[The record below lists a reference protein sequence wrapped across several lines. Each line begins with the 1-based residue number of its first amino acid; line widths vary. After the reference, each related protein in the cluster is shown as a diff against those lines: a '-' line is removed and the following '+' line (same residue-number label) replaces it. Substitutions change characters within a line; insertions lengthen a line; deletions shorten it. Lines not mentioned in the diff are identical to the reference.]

1 VKKIPNALPLLLFI
15 CMMGTSQSANSQP
28 VQFVPDWA
36 KHAIWYQVFPDRF
49 RNGDPSNDPTI
60 EQLRGADPQE
70 MPKAWQVH
78 PWGSDWYKLQE
89 YEKQNGEPE
98 MWKHILRRRYGGD
111 LQGILDKLDY
121 LQQLGINAIYL
132 NPVFE
137 APSLH
142 KYDGATYHHIDPN
155 FGPDPVGDRKL
166 MATENPAD
174 PKSWVWTKADE
185 LVLKLIDEVHKR
197 GMKIIFDGVF
207 NHMGINS
214 FAFQDLLKNQ
224 ENSIY
229 KDWFIVKSWNDPE
242 TGKGFDYEGWW
253 GVKSLPELRETEDGL
268 APGPQQYI
276 FDATSRWMN
285 PKNAGH
291 AKGIDGWR
299 LDVAFCV
306 GHPFWKKMAHSCSV
320 YQSAGVSHSRD
331 CRCSRKSCSLYAG
344 R

>member
-1 VKKIPNALPLLLFI
+1 MI
-15 CMMGTSQSANSQP
+15 GTSQTAISQP

-78 PWGSDWYKLQE
+78 PWGSDWYKLQD

-121 LQQLGINAIYL
+121 LQELGITAIYL

-155 FGPDPVGDRKL
+155 FGPDPEGDRKL

-185 LVLKLIDEVHKR
+185 LALKLIDEVHKR

-253 GVKSLPELRETEDGL
+253 GVKSLPELRDPARPPL
-268 APGPQQYI
+268 APRSMRDI
-276 FDATSRWMN
+276 W
-285 PKNAGH
+285 
-291 AKGIDGWR
+291 AKEVLTHETW
-299 LDVAFCV
+299 
-306 GHPFWKKMAHSCSV
+306 
-320 YQSAGVSHSRD
+320 
-331 CRCSRKSCSLYAG
+331 
-344 R
+344 